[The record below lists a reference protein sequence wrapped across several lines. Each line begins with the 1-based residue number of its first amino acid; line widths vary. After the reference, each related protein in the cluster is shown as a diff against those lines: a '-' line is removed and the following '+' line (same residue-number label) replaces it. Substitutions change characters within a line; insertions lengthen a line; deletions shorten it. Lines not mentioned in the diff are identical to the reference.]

1 MIICSPLSVYPL
13 DLEFIY
19 SDIIQSP
26 EPVPY
31 YRTSGRWPPN
41 RLDPGEAQIDTAK
54 AGYPSI
60 SEIRTLGTRAAD
72 YCTVSVDRLFPYLSN

>member
-31 YRTSGRWPPN
+31 YRTSGRWFPN

>member
-1 MIICSPLSVYPL
+1 MIICSPLSGYPL

-31 YRTSGRWPPN
+31 YRTSGRWFPN
-41 RLDPGEAQIDTAK
+41 RLEPGEAQIDTAK
-54 AGYPSI
+54 AGCPSI
-60 SEIRTLGTRAAD
+60 PEIRTPGPRTAD
-72 YCTVSVDRLFPYLSN
+72 YCTVSVDRLFLDLSR